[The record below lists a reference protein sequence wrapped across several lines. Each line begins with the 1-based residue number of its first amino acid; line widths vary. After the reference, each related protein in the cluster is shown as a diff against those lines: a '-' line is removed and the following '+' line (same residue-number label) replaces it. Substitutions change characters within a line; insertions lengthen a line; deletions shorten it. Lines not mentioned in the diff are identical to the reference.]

1 MTPDEFASELDR
13 VEALLKWWGAPGFG
27 YDGFTQTHL
36 KRFETIMAE
45 LEKAAG
51 EIAAQQEEALT
62 QSKDLLVQSL
72 PAFVSGHD
80 LNDVLAAQSK
90 ILVSLLEAA
99 SAQAKT
105 WMSFSDKIRHAQ
117 LSLAQANGADSA
129 NGHDANGVIAVEPG
143 APRKKTANG
152 S

>member
-36 KRFETIMAE
+36 KRFEAIMAE

-51 EIAAQQEEALT
+51 EISARQEKTLT
-62 QSKDLLVQSL
+62 QSKDLLMQSL
-72 PAFVSGHD
+72 PVFVGSHN
-80 LNDVLAAQSK
+80 LNEVLAAQSK

-105 WMSFSDKIRHAQ
+105 WVSFSDKIRNAQ
-117 LSLAQANGADSA
+117 VSLAAANGADHASGFDKA
-129 NGHDANGVIAVEPG
+129 EESDAPSTREKRRRA
-143 APRKKTANG
+143 
-152 S
+152 

>member
-36 KRFETIMAE
+36 KRFEAIMAE

-51 EIAAQQEEALT
+51 EISARQEETLT
-62 QSKDLLVQSL
+62 QSKDLLMQSL
-72 PAFVSGHD
+72 PVFVGSHN
-80 LNDVLAAQSK
+80 LNEVLAAQSK

-105 WMSFSDKIRHAQ
+105 WVSFSDKIRNAQ
-117 LSLAQANGADSA
+117 VSLAAANGADHASGFDKA
-129 NGHDANGVIAVEPG
+129 EESDAPSTREKRRRA
-143 APRKKTANG
+143 
-152 S
+152 

>member
-36 KRFETIMAE
+36 KRFEAIMAE

-51 EIAAQQEEALT
+51 EISARQEETLT
-62 QSKDLLVQSL
+62 QSKDLLMQSL
-72 PAFVSGHD
+72 PVFVGSHN
-80 LNDVLAAQSK
+80 LNEVLAAQSK

-105 WMSFSDKIRHAQ
+105 WVSFSDKIRHHVDQ
-117 LSLAQANGADSA
+117 LEVLVDDNYWPLPKYRALLLNTQVFS
-129 NGHDANGVIAVEPG
+129 
-143 APRKKTANG
+143 
-152 S
+152 